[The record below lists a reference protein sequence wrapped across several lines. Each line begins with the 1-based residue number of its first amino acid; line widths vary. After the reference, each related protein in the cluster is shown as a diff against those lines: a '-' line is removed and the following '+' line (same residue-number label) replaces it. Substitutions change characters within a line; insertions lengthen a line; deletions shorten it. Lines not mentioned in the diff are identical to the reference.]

1 MSDSVRC
8 ELPRESRLAESLPR
22 LAYVD
27 SFAAPARIPGQDMI
41 AIYAAA
47 LGHLP
52 EAFKRLMVL
61 RSHLVKPLGIRGVSH
76 EDLAQPIDISRD
88 YAIGDKIGRWT
99 LFARYDDE
107 LITGANDRHL
117 DFRVSVLRTEDRRI
131 VLSTA
136 VMPHNA
142 LGRAYLAA
150 ILPFHRYGVAKVLSN
165 ASAAGR
171 F

>member
-1 MSDSVRC
+1 MSDIVRC
-8 ELPRESRLAESLPR
+8 ELPTESRLAESLPR

-52 EAFKRLMVL
+52 EAFKRLLVL
-61 RSHLVKPLGIRGVSH
+61 RSQLVKPFGIRGVSYA
-76 EDLAQPIDISRD
+76 DLAQPIDISRD
-88 YAIGDKIGRWT
+88 YAVGDKLGRWT
-99 LFARYDDE
+99 LFARSADE

-117 DFRVSVLRTEDRRI
+117 DFRVSVLRTQGARI

-142 LGRAYLAA
+142 FGRVYLTA
-150 ILPFHRYGVAKVLSN
+150 ILPFHRFGVAKILSN
-165 ASAAGR
+165 ASATGR
-171 F
+171 I